1 MFGVDELM
9 KESEDDAVDVDFAK
23 FLGPTVGGE
32 WQPEEEEEDKKGEKE
47 VQWCSLSTLICLN
60 IGTPK
65 NHQFQLRNG
74 KLMIF
79 G

>member
-47 VQWCSLSTLICLN
+47 VQWWFLKYPNLFKYWDT
-60 IGTPK
+60 
-65 NHQFQLRNG
+65 
-74 KLMIF
+74 
-79 G
+79 